1 MDHFEPKLESR
12 NGGPVIKNS
21 GTLTLC
27 VEQEKLFQNFL
38 FPKHEEDWSQLKM
51 IVARLNSR
59 IGFELLLI
67 FLGSVKVKY
76 PV

>member
-1 MDHFEPKLESR
+1 MLPYFCYVISFLIDHFEPELESR

-38 FPKHEEDWSQLKM
+38 FPKHEED
-51 IVARLNSR
+51 
-59 IGFELLLI
+59 
-67 FLGSVKVKY
+67 
-76 PV
+76 

>member
-1 MDHFEPKLESR
+1 MLRNRSYIIAVTIFLLRNKLFDRPFRARIWESS

-38 FPKHEEDWSQLKM
+38 FPKHEED
-51 IVARLNSR
+51 
-59 IGFELLLI
+59 
-67 FLGSVKVKY
+67 
-76 PV
+76 